1 MSSQRD
7 AHTSGDAF
15 RDKLPELAG
24 AQVNEYETDNVP

>member
-1 MSSQRD
+1 MSSNRD
-7 AHTSGDAF
+7 THTSGDGF